1 MPARAVCGKVFVHV
15 PEARVIRG
23 IDAEVAVIA
32 PARAVR
38 LRTRTIEHM
47 RFALA
52 KVAGWITS
60 QTPSITNTGVDGAAR
75 DRIPNSRVARVI
87 NRDARHES
95 IQTITSIGPRLLL
108 HWRSGEITAGHIKLV
123 PTNTCWLGA
132 VCVLT
137 NGAIRPQGLCP
148 ALVEIDHRRHDS
160 IAQSLDS
167 IGSAQLRHNRKTGRS
182 RECINEWIDSDQR
195 IRSVVCTGAKG

>member
-1 MPARAVCGKVFVHV
+1 M
-15 PEARVIRG
+15 PEAHVIRG

-38 LRTRTIEHM
+38 LRPRTIEHV

>member
-1 MPARAVCGKVFVHV
+1 M

-60 QTPSITNTGVDGAAR
+60 QTPGITNTRVDGAAR
-75 DRIPNSRVARVI
+75 DRIPNSGIVRVI

-95 IQTITSIGPRLLL
+95 IQTVPAVSPCLLL
-108 HWRSGEITAGHIKLV
+108 HWRSGEIAPGHIELI
-123 PTNTCWLGA
+123 PANTSWLGA

-137 NGAIRPQGLCP
+137 NGAIRPQGLRP

-160 IAQSLDS
+160 IAQSVDS
-167 IGSAQLRHNRKTGRS
+167 IGGAQLRHNYRKGRS
-182 RECINEWIDSDQR
+182 RECINEWIDRDQR